1 MIATRTPLATSSTL
15 SRSNS
20 YQASPHAAQSMPS
33 DRAAREPM
41 PNAAQPSTQTA
52 PLQQHPHP
60 YSCSADRCLICLT
73 RPDDY
78 EDVARGMTCGMC
90 SACGTFFCGFASAS
104 VAAPSPRLIIE
115 TRRRVQT
122 PARPESLRRG
132 RRPRIEGARL
142 GRLPR
147 LPRAIKGVAL
157 RKRQKT

>member
-1 MIATRTPLATSSTL
+1 MLAAVATPEALRRAASIH
-15 SRSNS
+15 
-20 YQASPHAAQSMPS
+20 ASPAAAQTLKTQSRQPET
-33 DRAAREPM
+33 RA
-41 PNAAQPSTQTA
+41 NAAQPSTQTA